1 MSCNMREHERA
12 AVSESGFL
20 WDGFLKKRAD
30 SAMEAG
36 ICRNTLF
43 VVAFLF

>member
-12 AVSESGFL
+12 PISENGFL
-20 WDGFLKKRAD
+20 RDGFLKKQAD

-43 VVAFLF
+43 VFALLF